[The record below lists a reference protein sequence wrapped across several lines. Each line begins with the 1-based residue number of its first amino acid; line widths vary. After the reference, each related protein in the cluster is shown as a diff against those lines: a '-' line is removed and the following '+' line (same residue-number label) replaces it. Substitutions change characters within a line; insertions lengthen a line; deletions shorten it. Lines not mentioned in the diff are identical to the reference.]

1 MKNKK
6 FLAILMLLIISMNIF
21 VITNVT
27 ANPNIQVNPENPKPQ
42 GTVTFTVNIS
52 EIDNIEEVVVYV
64 QECGEEVCF
73 TDYFNETM
81 VNIGNNTYQTTI
93 TLKHKDAVKIYYSLG
108 YLSNNT
114 WTWTPS
120 KTMDL
125 DISSN
130 SSESP
135 DTNLLTYALIGVG
148 VSVIFIISYIFYR
161 KRGK

>member
-6 FLAILMLLIISMNIF
+6 FLAILIIIVISMNIF
-21 VITNVT
+21 VITNV
-27 ANPNIQVNPENPKPQ
+27 AAIPNIQMNPEHPKPQ

-52 EIDNIEEVVVYV
+52 DIKNIEEVVVYV

-81 VNIGNNTYQTTI
+81 SKIANNTYQTTI
-93 TLKHKDAVKIYYSLG
+93 TLKHDDAVEIHYSLG
-108 YLSNNT
+108 ILNNDT

-125 DISSN
+125 EMSSN

-135 DTNLLTYALIGVG
+135 DTNLLTYALTGMV
-148 VSVIFIISYIFYR
+148 VSVIFIMLFIFYR